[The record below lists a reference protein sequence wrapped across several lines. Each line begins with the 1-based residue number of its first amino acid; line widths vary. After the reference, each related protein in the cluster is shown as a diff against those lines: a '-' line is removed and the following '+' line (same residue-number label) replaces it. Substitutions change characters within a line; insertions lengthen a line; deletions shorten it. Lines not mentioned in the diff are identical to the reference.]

1 LEKLV
6 IKPILFS
13 PGEILATP
21 GAVALG
27 VDLMPYLFRHLT
39 GDWGDVDEFDK
50 QQNDLAVK
58 DGSRILSAY
67 QTPAGKLWLISE
79 SDRSATT
86 FLLPDEY

>member
-1 LEKLV
+1 M

-13 PGEILATP
+13 SGEILATP
-21 GAVALG
+21 GALGLG
-27 VDLMPYLFRHLT
+27 VNLMPYLFRHLT
-39 GDWGDVDEFDK
+39 GDWGGVDEFDK
-50 QQNDLAVK
+50 QQNDRAVQ

-67 QTPAGKLWLISE
+67 QTPAGKLWLITE

>member
-1 LEKLV
+1 M
-6 IKPILFS
+6 IRPILFS
-13 PGEILATP
+13 SGEILATP
-21 GAVALG
+21 GALGLG
-27 VDLMPYLFRHLT
+27 VDLLPYLFRHLT

-67 QTPAGKLWLISE
+67 QTPAGKLWLITE

-86 FLLPDEY
+86 FLLPDDY

>member
-1 LEKLV
+1 M
-6 IKPILFS
+6 IKSILFS
-13 PGEILATP
+13 SGKILATP
-21 GAVALG
+21 GALG
-27 VDLMPYLFRHLT
+27 LRVDLMPYLLRHLI
-39 GDWGDVDEFDK
+39 GDWGDVDEFDR

-67 QTPAGKLWLISE
+67 QTPAGKLWLITE

>member
-1 LEKLV
+1 MSRL
-6 IKPILFS
+6 ILFS
-13 PGEILATP
+13 SGEILATP
-21 GAVALG
+21 GALGLG

-58 DGSRILSAY
+58 DGSRVLSAY
-67 QTPAGKLWLISE
+67 QTPVGKLWLITE
-79 SDRSATT
+79 CDRSATT

>member
-1 LEKLV
+1 V

-21 GAVALG
+21 GAVGLG

>member
-1 LEKLV
+1 M

-21 GAVALG
+21 GAVGLG

>member
-1 LEKLV
+1 MS
-6 IKPILFS
+6 KPILFS
-13 PGEILATP
+13 PSKILATS
-21 GAVALG
+21 GALG
-27 VDLMPYLFRHLT
+27 LSVDLMPYLFRHLT

-50 QQNDLAVK
+50 QQNDLALK

-67 QTPAGKLWLISE
+67 QTPAGKLWLITE

>member
-1 LEKLV
+1 M

-13 PGEILATP
+13 SGEILATP
-21 GAVALG
+21 GALGLG
-27 VDLMPYLFRHLT
+27 VDLMLCLFRHLT
-39 GDWGDVDEFDK
+39 GDWGDMDEFDR

-67 QTPAGKLWLISE
+67 QTPAGKLWLITE

>member
-1 LEKLV
+1 
-6 IKPILFS
+6 
-13 PGEILATP
+13 
-21 GAVALG
+21 
-27 VDLMPYLFRHLT
+27 MPYLFRHLT

-67 QTPAGKLWLISE
+67 QTPAGKLWLITE

>member
-1 LEKLV
+1 
-6 IKPILFS
+6 
-13 PGEILATP
+13 
-21 GAVALG
+21 
-27 VDLMPYLFRHLT
+27 MPYLFRHLT

-58 DGSRILSAY
+58 GGSRILSAY
-67 QTPAGKLWLISE
+67 QTPAGKLWLITE

>member
-1 LEKLV
+1 M

-13 PGEILATP
+13 SGEIRAPP
-21 GAVALG
+21 GAVGLG
-27 VDLMPYLFRHLT
+27 VDLLPYLFRHLT

-58 DGSRILSAY
+58 DGSGILSAY
-67 QTPAGKLWLISE
+67 QTPAGKLRLITE

-86 FLLPDEY
+86 FLLSDEY

>member
-1 LEKLV
+1 M
-6 IKPILFS
+6 IKSILFS
-13 PGEILATP
+13 SGEILATP
-21 GAVALG
+21 GALGLG
-27 VDLMPYLFRHLT
+27 VYLMPYLFRHLT
-39 GDWGDVDEFDK
+39 GDWGDVDEFDR

-67 QTPAGKLWLISE
+67 QTPAGRLWLITE